1 MVSCSKLLQIFNLR
15 TGDWTGGPTSRIES
29 DRKVLL
35 REASEND
42 IQRRELHTEKAPPET
57 LHSSPLGQAYP
68 HSAPVRITVL
78 EESHGL
84 FQQ

>member
-15 TGDWTGGPTSRIES
+15 TGGRARVEGGG
-29 DRKVLL
+29 KVLL
-35 REASEND
+35 REASENGHD

-57 LHSSPLGQAYP
+57 LHSSPMGQTYP
-68 HSAPVRITVL
+68 HPAPVRITVL
-78 EESHGL
+78 EESQGL